1 MLLVMEI
8 GRSVVKFMISLLIDI
23 IVVENYFFI
32 DRLRLYMYD
41 VYKIYM

>member
-8 GRSVVKFMISLLIDI
+8 GRSVVNFMISLLVDI

-32 DRLRLYMYD
+32 DRLRL
-41 VYKIYM
+41 

>member
-32 DRLRLYMYD
+32 DRLRL
-41 VYKIYM
+41 

>member
-32 DRLRLYMYD
+32 DRLRLYD

>member
-1 MLLVMEI
+1 MEI

-32 DRLRLYMYD
+32 DRLRL
-41 VYKIYM
+41 